1 MSTCVLYVDE
11 AGDSHKHNVPLR
23 ESDTPLFV
31 LGGTALPLA
40 EWRLFDREYLNLKR
54 RYFRAEMEA
63 SSQQRPE
70 HWEAKGGD
78 LTQPGSKSSSRRQA
92 FLHEVLNLTQR
103 FDGKLFGVTFLKNHI
118 DPTSPVSMYTSG
130 VQQLADRFAV
140 YLAEHSVFDHGI
152 LIMDSRSRGPRAQD
166 FQVANSYLSYVFGHD
181 SGRGLIALVEAPLF
195 ADSRLTAGLQIAD
208 NIASIFYGTQYHYY
222 CRNVLGAHDY
232 SHLRPYW
239 DRIHALEF
247 QSRERYDGYVRHGF
261 RTNDHRTDDPRR

>member
-1 MSTCVLYVDE
+1 M
-11 AGDSHKHNVPLR
+11 
-23 ESDTPLFV
+23 
-31 LGGTALPLA
+31 
-40 EWRLFDREYLNLKR
+40 
-54 RYFRAEMEA
+54 
-63 SSQQRPE
+63 
-70 HWEAKGGD
+70 
-78 LTQPGSKSSSRRQA
+78 
-92 FLHEVLNLTQR
+92 
-103 FDGKLFGVTFLKNHI
+103 
-118 DPTSPVSMYTSG
+118 
-130 VQQLADRFAV
+130 
-140 YLAEHSVFDHGI
+140 YLAEHSVFDHGV
-152 LIMDSRSRGPRAQD
+152 LIMDSRSRGPRDQD

-261 RTNDHRTDDPRR
+261 RTNDHRSDDPRR